1 MVSGS
6 SRPGRRRA
14 GTMNPNDEVRR
25 QILRYFYDRNANA
38 TSKTGK
44 KGTAAKI
51 SDVKA
56 GLKALHGLTQP
67 QVMSNLTYLIDMDW
81 VKTFEIQK
89 QFEAK
94 GGTTIPSSVT
104 WYEITAAGIDKID
117 GESEFTSPSRFE
129 GVNIQATG
137 TNVITMGNGNVV
149 NVEHREL
156 HAELSTLRDRLTLA
170 DGLSEGAKLEVVA
183 DIESLKDQLAKPA
196 PNPTVVKALWS
207 GIEKAAAIAGL
218 AELAITI
225 APHVQHLVH

>member
-1 MVSGS
+1 V
-6 SRPGRRRA
+6 
-14 GTMNPNDEVRR
+14 NPNDEIRR
-25 QILRYFYDRNANA
+25 QILRYFYDRNASA

-56 GLKALHGLTQP
+56 DLKALHGLTQ
-67 QVMSNLTYLIDMDW
+67 QLVMSNLTYLTDMKW

-137 TNVITMGNGNVV
+137 TNVITMGDGNVV
-149 NVEHREL
+149 NIDHREL
-156 HAELSTLRDRLTLA
+156 HAGLNTLRDGLTAAQELT
-170 DGLSEGAKLEVVA
+170 ETQKLEVVA
-183 DIESLKDQLAKPA
+183 DIESLKDQLAKSA
-196 PNPTVVKALWS
+196 PNPTVVKTLWS
-207 GIEKAAAIAGL
+207 GIDKAAAIAGL

-225 APHVQHLVH
+225 APHVQHLIH